1 VQALGA
7 ELEAAVPY
15 PTRTPGRPHAE
26 KIAVTGG
33 EARLHEPDDVIDTG
47 NSGTGIR
54 LLTGYVSAW
63 PFLTVLTG
71 DESIRRRPMARVTM
85 PLREMGA
92 KIDGRA
98 GGALAPLVV
107 RGGGLHPI
115 DFTPPVPSAQVKSAV
130 LLAGL
135 GCDDETVVREP
146 VATRAHTEELL
157 GLAGAR
163 IAVEPTADGR
173 GSVVRVRRGELS
185 PFEIE
190 VPADPSQAAFLV
202 VAACTVPG
210 SEVVLPNVYVGPGRA
225 GFLAVLAR
233 MGARIELVRRDA
245 TTANIVASYGPLH
258 ATDVGGDEVPGLIDE
273 VPVLAVAAALAE
285 GTTTFRDVGELRLKE
300 SDRIATVTGALGELG
315 GRIEGGGDVLTV
327 TGGRLHGGH
336 VSAGGDH
343 RIAMAAAVA
352 ALSCEEPVHIDGWQ
366 AVATSYPGFLEDVAG
381 LRRG

>member
-1 VQALGA
+1 
-7 ELEAAVPY
+7 
-15 PTRTPGRPHAE
+15 
-26 KIAVTGG
+26 
-33 EARLHEPDDVIDTG
+33 
-47 NSGTGIR
+47 
-54 LLTGYVSAW
+54 
-63 PFLTVLTG
+63 
-71 DESIRRRPMARVTM
+71 
-85 PLREMGA
+85 
-92 KIDGRA
+92 
-98 GGALAPLVV
+98 
-107 RGGGLHPI
+107 
-115 DFTPPVPSAQVKSAV
+115 
-130 LLAGL
+130 
-135 GCDDETVVREP
+135 
-146 VATRAHTEELL
+146 
-157 GLAGAR
+157 
-163 IAVEPTADGR
+163 
-173 GSVVRVRRGELS
+173 
-185 PFEIE
+185 
-190 VPADPSQAAFLV
+190 
-202 VAACTVPG
+202 
-210 SEVVLPNVYVGPGRA
+210 
-225 GFLAVLAR
+225 